1 MGTTSGLTLAVVV
14 GGAGAAFGAGDR
26 PRPEANRTGSGTK
39 LAGLAGAALLGV
51 VAVVWGELAGGE
63 VLWAGPAVPV
73 VGKLSSAEKSA
84 FVGFQMQT
92 MDPI

>member
-1 MGTTSGLTLAVVV
+1 MGTMSGLTLAVVV

-51 VAVVWGELAGGE
+51 VAVVWGEPRFRTGIDWHTDRTPRIVPYQAQSANPLL
-63 VLWAGPAVPV
+63 VLDG
-73 VGKLSSAEKSA
+73 
-84 FVGFQMQT
+84 
-92 MDPI
+92 

>member
-51 VAVVWGELAGGE
+51 VAVVW
-63 VLWAGPAVPV
+63 
-73 VGKLSSAEKSA
+73 
-84 FVGFQMQT
+84 
-92 MDPI
+92 